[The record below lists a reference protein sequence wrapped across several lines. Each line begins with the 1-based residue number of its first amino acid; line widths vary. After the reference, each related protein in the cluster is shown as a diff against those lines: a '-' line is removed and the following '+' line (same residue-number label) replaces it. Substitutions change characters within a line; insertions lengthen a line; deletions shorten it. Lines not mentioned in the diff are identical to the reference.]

1 MTGSLFE
8 RYRNSL
14 GQLVKFSLVG
24 ASGVLVNM
32 LVAIAARKFTETIW
46 PSIHETDVL
55 FPIFGTR
62 YSIRWWM
69 IYSMLAFVI
78 ANLSNYQLNR
88 IWSFKSKH
96 HAGWW
101 KEFLP
106 FFTVGLLAQCIGMIL
121 ERALM
126 NAGSPLELPSSIFDD
141 STGLRRKWYWA
152 HLIMIAVTIPISFIL
167 NKFWTFREIRKHPE
181 SADGSDPQHFSDEQ
195 E

>member
-1 MTGSLFE
+1 VTGSLFE